1 MTTPVTLT
9 PSTVTLTIDGRDVRV
24 PAGTSIMQAADKIGI
39 RIPRLCYHP
48 QLSIDGACRICVVE
62 VEGQRKLIAS
72 CSYPAEEGMVVR
84 TTTPEIR
91 QIRRDICELLLD
103 NHPAECQ
110 LCERDGNCELQ
121 RLAYN
126 LGVRERLFAG
136 EKKHFEDDESSD
148 SVIRNPDKCVLCH
161 RCVRV
166 CAEVQGVTA
175 LGVAHRGFRSNV
187 VPAYELPFAESVCT
201 GCGQCINVCPTA
213 AFLERNRTED
223 VWKALADPDIHTVVH
238 FAPSVRAA
246 IGEGWGVPP
255 GANYEGQTVAA
266 LRLLGFDRVFDTQFG
281 ADMCTVEEASELL
294 ERIEAHL
301 AGHADAHPLPMVTS
315 CSAAWVKFIE
325 HFYPEQ
331 LPNLTSTKSPMSIL
345 SRLIKT
351 FYAQKMGWDPEKI
364 FVVTAMCCTA
374 KKWEAARPQLGIDG
388 RPDTD
393 VVITTREL
401 VWMCK
406 AAGIHLPSL
415 PAERPD
421 ELLGESTGAAAIYG
435 ATGGVMEAA
444 LRTAYALKFGVAPPA
459 IEFESVRGMDRV
471 REAVIDFG
479 GIDLRVVVGH
489 GLSAAHHIMQEIAT
503 GTAGFTYAEIM
514 GCPGGCIG
522 GGGQPY
528 AGANSVP
535 LDKELLRKRAEVLY
549 GIDRKRDL
557 RLAHENPSVQRIY
570 ADFVGTPF
578 NDKAHE
584 LFHTHFSPKEPRGI
598 MPPSMRVTPLEV
610 APPCGGCADCGGE
623 AKWDEL
629 IAAIAANR
637 NPEHPESALIP
648 TLHAAQE
655 LFGYLPQHVLDFVA
669 YRVGV
674 PAATVYGVATF
685 YHHFSLTAQG
695 EYRLAVC
702 VGTACYVNGSGRV
715 LDALVE
721 ELGIQPGETSADG
734 LFSLAEAHCIGA
746 CSLAP
751 AILLNGEVFGNV
763 TPEKAVEMV
772 AELRVKKAESR

>member
-1 MTTPVTLT
+1 M
-9 PSTVTLTIDGRDVRV
+9 STSITLTIDGRQLSV
-24 PAGTSIMQAADKIGI
+24 PAGTSIMNAAEVIGI

-62 VEGQRKLIAS
+62 VDGMRKLVTS
-72 CSYPAEEGMVVR
+72 CAHPVAEGMVVR

-103 NHPAECQ
+103 NHPEDCQ
-110 LCERDGNCELQ
+110 TCERDGNCELQ
-121 RLAYN
+121 RLAYS

-136 EKKHFEDDESSD
+136 EKKHFEDDYSSAA
-148 SVIRNPDKCVLCH
+148 VIRNPDKCVLCH

-187 VPAYELPFAESVCT
+187 VPAYESPFAESVCT

-213 AFLERNRTED
+213 AFLEHNRTEE
-223 VWKALADPDIHTVVH
+223 VWKALADPEIITIVH

-246 IGEGWGVPP
+246 IGEGFGMPV
-255 GANYEGQTVAA
+255 GSNLEGQTVAA
-266 LRLLGFDRVFDTQFG
+266 LRLLGFDKVFDTQFG
-281 ADMCTVEEASELL
+281 ADMCTVEEATELL
-294 ERIEAHL
+294 HRLEDV
-301 AGHADAHPLPMVTS
+301 GKPHAKPVPMLTS
-315 CSAAWVKFIE
+315 CSAAWLKFIE

-351 FYAQKMGWDPEKI
+351 YYAEKIGVDPEKI

-374 KKWEAARPQLGIDG
+374 KKWEAARPQLAIDG

-406 AAGIHLPSL
+406 AMGINLPQL
-415 PAERPD
+415 APQQPD
-421 ELLGESTGAAAIYG
+421 DFLGESTGAAAIYG
-435 ATGGVMEAA
+435 ATGGVMESA
-444 LRTAYALKFGVAPPA
+444 LRTAYALKFNENPPE
-459 IEFESVRGMDRV
+459 IEFTSVRGMERV
-471 REAVIDFG
+471 REASIDFG
-479 GIDLRVVVGH
+479 GQQLRVAIGH
-489 GLSAAHHIMQEIAT
+489 GLSSAHQLLALVQD
-503 GTAGFTYAEIM
+503 GTSPYHYIEIM

-535 LDKELLRKRAEVLY
+535 LDKEILKKRAAVLY
-549 GIDRKRDL
+549 SIDRQRER

-570 ADFVGTPF
+570 ADYVGEPYGK
-578 NDKAHE
+578 KAHE
-584 LFHTHFSPKEPRGI
+584 LFHTYFTPAEPRGI
-598 MPPSMRVTPLEV
+598 LPPELRAEPIAV
-610 APPCGGCADCGGE
+610 APQEHQCGSCSGNCHS
-623 AKWDEL
+623 KWDAL
-629 IAAIAANR
+629 IAAIAANK
-637 NPEHPESALIP
+637 NDAHPEAALIP
-648 TLHAAQE
+648 VLHAAQDI
-655 LFGYLPQHVLDFVA
+655 FGYLPQYVLDFVA

-685 YHHFSLTAQG
+685 YHHFNLTAQG

-702 VGTACYVNGSGRV
+702 IGTACYVNGSARI
-715 LDALVE
+715 LQALEE
-721 ELGIQPGETSADG
+721 ELGIHSGETSADG
-734 LFSLAEAHCIGA
+734 LFSLSEAHCIGA

-751 AILLNGEVFGNV
+751 AILVNGEVFGML
-763 TPEKAVEMV
+763 TPEKAVELV
-772 AELRVKKAESR
+772 SNLRIKHHADRHGGAVK